1 MDPSVAYISLRRNIM
16 TQIKL
21 KSVWVSVFILV
32 FCFLAFQPETTH
44 SQGKVG
50 IARVWEGRT
59 SVAKADAYGRYLIDA
74 GVPQM
79 KSGAGNLGVEVLR
92 RNNPDAVDFMV
103 ISYWDSRE
111 SIKKVVG
118 EDIERAIA
126 LPRDQE
132 FLMAPSTTVR
142 HFQILYSDTSKLGN

>member
-1 MDPSVAYISLRRNIM
+1 MKQFNA
-16 TQIKL
+16 
-21 KSVWVSVFILV
+21 KSIWVSVFIFV
-32 FCFLAFQPETTH
+32 FCFLAFQPQTTH

-59 SVAKADAYGRYLIDA
+59 SVAKADAYGKYLIDS
-74 GVPQM
+74 GVPQF
-79 KSGAGNLGVEVLR
+79 KAAAGNLGMEVLR

-118 EDIERAIA
+118 EDIERATT

-132 FLMAPSTTVR
+132 FLLSPSTTVR
-142 HFQILYSDTSKLGN
+142 HFLILYSDTSKLGNL